1 MPFQSKNR
9 SSYTT
14 DIDPISKRE
23 QFAVSLRKKKK
34 EVILTR
40 KRERMQKSF
49 FQEVTPINLQQAA
62 SLLAKI
68 PSSDSEA
75 VLQLANRINLTLN
88 QLPDEEAM
96 AEAQN
101 LMFEVSR
108 VFIKLADVHNL
119 TPFSRSQSEALKALF
134 YTCEFV
140 PELT

>member
-49 FQEVTPINLQQAA
+49 FQEVTTINLQQAA